1 MKVLIGTNNQ
11 GKVEGAKQ
19 ALEKFYK
26 DVKVEGISVS
36 SDVSDEPV
44 NDEIYMGASNR
55 VNNLIKYSKENNID
69 VDFYVGVESGITN
82 QLGKWCIIQI
92 AVVKDKSGYESFG
105 TGPAFPVPEKYVD
118 EIINTDLGILMD
130 KIFKGNGLKNEK
142 GGIAHLTNDVIT
154 RYDLTREA
162 IIMALT
168 EFINGDIWKD

>member
-19 ALEKFYK
+19 AFEKFYK

-82 QLGKWCIIQI
+82 QLGKWC
-92 AVVKDKSGYESFG
+92 
-105 TGPAFPVPEKYVD
+105 
-118 EIINTDLGILMD
+118 M
-130 KIFKGNGLKNEK
+130 
-142 GGIAHLTNDVIT
+142 
-154 RYDLTREA
+154 
-162 IIMALT
+162 
-168 EFINGDIWKD
+168 EFRV